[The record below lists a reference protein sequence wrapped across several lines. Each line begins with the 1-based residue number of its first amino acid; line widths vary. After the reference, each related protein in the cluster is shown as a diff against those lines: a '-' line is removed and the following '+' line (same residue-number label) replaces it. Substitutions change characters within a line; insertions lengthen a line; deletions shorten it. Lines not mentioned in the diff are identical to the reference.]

1 MGPGKTNQCDM
12 MSSTLERGYLNAGWV
27 GVHLEFSSLTE
38 GEGGNE
44 RGTWQERVQEGE
56 PQG

>member
-1 MGPGKTNQCDM
+1 M
-12 MSSTLERGYLNAGWV
+12 MSSTLERCYLNTGLL

-38 GEGGNE
+38 GEGDNE
-44 RGTWQERVQEGE
+44 RGTWQKRVQGE